1 MSSLIDLSALEIGV
15 NVLKL
20 TVDIFSNLTFNISV
34 LGEYEEEI
42 FDKFLNDNKIPVNF
56 STKKVSY
63 SFETKQFYIKLL
75 HDLYAILYK
84 KIQKLSL
91 ILITHFYIF

>member
-56 STKKVSY
+56 STKKV
-63 SFETKQFYIKLL
+63 Q
-75 HDLYAILYK
+75 
-84 KIQKLSL
+84 
-91 ILITHFYIF
+91 